1 MQPRALHEQNRTER
15 TAQWNSHNGKIVG
28 ARHHAP
34 LQSVEAILTLVS
46 GEQETRRAFARKMA
60 SAKDPELLVPYYAK
74 LLSGQR
80 ESMPQYTA
88 YKENTTTVSGK
99 QIRMGY
105 VCYNGNL
112 AKVRSLGPCRRSL
125 LL

>member
-1 MQPRALHEQNRTER
+1 VE
-15 TAQWNSHNGKIVG
+15 SHNGKLVG

-46 GEQETRRAFARKMA
+46 GEQETRRAFARKIA

-80 ESMPQYTA
+80 ESMPAVHSLQGERDDGEREA
-88 YKENTTTVSGK
+88 NS
-99 QIRMGY
+99 
-105 VCYNGNL
+105 NGL
-112 AKVRSLGPCRRSL
+112 CL
-125 LL
+125 L